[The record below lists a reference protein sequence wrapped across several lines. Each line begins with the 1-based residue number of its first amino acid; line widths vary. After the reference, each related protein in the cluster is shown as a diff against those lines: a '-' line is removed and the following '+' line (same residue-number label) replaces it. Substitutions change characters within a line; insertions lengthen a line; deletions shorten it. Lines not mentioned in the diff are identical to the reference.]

1 MIDFHEVAKSYS
13 VKGKRRNILRNLTL
27 ALPRDKNIGVV
38 GRNGAGKST
47 LLQLMSGTLRP
58 DLGVIRK
65 HGRISWPIGF
75 SGGFHP
81 ALTGRQNA
89 RFIARV
95 YGADTQSM
103 VDYVEEFSE
112 LSDFLD
118 MPLKT
123 YSSGMR
129 ARLAFGVSMAAQFDC
144 YLVDEITAVG
154 DLKFREK
161 CRRAFQEKLSSSQ
174 IVMVSH
180 QESTLREF
188 CECGLLLEDGV
199 ATFFSQIDDALKSYR
214 ALVNT

>member
-1 MIDFHEVAKSYS
+1 MIDFHGVTKSYS
-13 VKGKRRNILRNLTL
+13 IKGKQRRILRNLSL
-27 ALPRDKNIGVV
+27 ALPRDKNIGVI

-47 LLQLMSGTLRP
+47 LLQLMSGTLKP
-58 DLGVIRK
+58 DLGTIRR

-103 VDYVEEFSE
+103 VAFVEEFSE
-112 LSDFLD
+112 LNEFLD
-118 MPLKT
+118 MPIKT

-129 ARLAFGVSMAAQFDC
+129 ARLAFGVSMAARFDC
-144 YLVDEITAVG
+144 YLVDEVTAVG

-161 CRRAFQEKLSSSQ
+161 CRIAFQEKLASSQ

-180 QESTLREF
+180 QDNTLREF
-188 CECGLLLEDGV
+188 CQCGLVLEDGHV
-199 ATFFSQIDDALKSYR
+199 AYFDDIDDALRSYR
-214 ALVNT
+214 AMVNS